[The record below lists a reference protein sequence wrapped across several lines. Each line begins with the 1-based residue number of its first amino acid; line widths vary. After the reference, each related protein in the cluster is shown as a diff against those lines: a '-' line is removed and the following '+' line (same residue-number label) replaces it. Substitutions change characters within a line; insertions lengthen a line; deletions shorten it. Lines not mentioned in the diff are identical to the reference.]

1 MIIGILIAVVVVIGV
16 FFISIYNGFVS
27 LRNKCEEVFSTMDAA
42 FFASIMSRR
51 TPYGDKILEKVLG
64 FREFIKEAE
73 KDKLEMMFAS
83 NPSYFYDILPYAI
96 VLGLSDQWSRH
107 FEGLAVE
114 SPSWYRGHRYDR
126 FNTRT
131 FERDLN
137 RNFQSLNSAMSSSPS
152 GSSGSSSSGGFSGG
166 GSGGGGGSSW

>member
-1 MIIGILIAVVVVIGV
+1 VSLLLGILLAGGGGVVSVLFLKLSLYKYTAAVLSS
-16 FFISIYNGFVS
+16 FI
-27 LRNKCEEVFSTMDAA
+27 TT
-42 FFASIMSRR
+42 FFASIMSKR

-83 NPSYFYDILPYAI
+83 RPSYFYDILPYAL
-96 VLGLSDQWSRH
+96 VFGLSDRWARH

-114 SPSWYRGHRYDR
+114 PPSWYGGYRYDR
-126 FNTRT
+126 FNTRS
-131 FERDLN
+131 FERDLDK
-137 RNFQSLNSAMSSSPS
+137 NFQSLNSAMSSSPS
-152 GSSGSSSSGGFSGG
+152 ESSGSSSSGGFSGG